1 MAWSHEVLMAPD
13 VIGCI
18 VYMKGLRLNDAVK
31 VVDEM
36 KMAALNRTKLAFI
49 PVIFMLIQ
57 PQE

>member
-18 VYMKGLRLNDAVK
+18 VYTKGLWLNDAVK

-36 KMAALNRTKLAFI
+36 KMAALDCTKLVFI

-57 PQE
+57 L